1 MISALIG
8 AILGTIVGAP
18 LNDQSI
24 LWLARRNGSI
34 FEPEMRLW
42 MGLPGSRVAT
52 AGVLTFGLGL
62 SRVRS
67 PYLLF
72 IESKC

>member
-8 AILGTIVGAP
+8 AILGTIIGAP

-24 LWLARRNGSI
+24 SWLARRNGSI
-34 FEPEMRLW
+34 FKPEMRLW

-72 IESKC
+72 IESEC